1 MQRKHKSKT
10 RSLRVN
16 GGQPAYP
23 RELLDLAARMAA
35 QKIPL
40 PRLPLREAN
49 EFPRCGNSRVADRF
63 VTLCVAQGHWHSAR
77 VPMFL
82 SDPAPESNACL
93 RSMLSA
99 MTGRV
104 VTTAKVKSPELL
116 PELPKGKMPRL
127 DVNCEFNDGQ
137 KADIELQL
145 TKADDDQKLRALFY
159 ACKLYAGSLKRGK
172 KYRTAPSVYQ
182 IFLIDF
188 DLFGEEGE
196 SGGRQFYHRAMMRLD
211 DGSVFADRMQILFF
225 DLKVLGKVSEDL
237 KNAANWCKFIAGCTD
252 SEVLEKLGRDE
263 GWKEEYKVALKAY
276 MRIAAEERA
285 WAYHLSTDRAEAD
298 YRNGLILAEEK
309 GEKKKALSA
318 ARNLLSMGLGT
329 PGQIAQATDL
339 PLAEV
344 EKLAALLSS

>member
-1 MQRKHKSKT
+1 MHRKHKSKT
-10 RSLRVN
+10 RSLRVK
-16 GGQPAYP
+16 GGRPVYP
-23 RELLDLAARMAA
+23 KELLDLAARMAA
-35 QKIPL
+35 QKMPL
-40 PRLPLREAN
+40 PLKDDAT
-49 EFPRCGNSRVADRF
+49 FK
-63 VTLCVAQGHWHSAR
+63 
-77 VPMFL
+77 MFL

-93 RSMLSA
+93 RSLLSA

-104 VTTAKVKSPELL
+104 VTTAKVKSPELV

-159 ACKLYAGSLKRGK
+159 ACKLYAGSLKSGK

-188 DLFGEEGE
+188 DLFGEDEKPW
-196 SGGRQFYHRAMMRLD
+196 GRQFYHRAMMRLD

-225 DLKVLGKVSEDL
+225 DLKVPGKVSEDL

-263 GWKEEYKVALKAY
+263 GWKEDFKVALKAY

-298 YRNGLILAEEK
+298 YRNGLVLAEERGRED
-309 GEKKKALSA
+309 GEKKGREETRNET
-318 ARNLLSMGLGT
+318 ARNMLARNYLMTDIAEITGLS
-329 PGQIAQATDL
+329 
-339 PLAEV
+339 LAEV
-344 EKLAALLSS
+344 EKLATGLSS